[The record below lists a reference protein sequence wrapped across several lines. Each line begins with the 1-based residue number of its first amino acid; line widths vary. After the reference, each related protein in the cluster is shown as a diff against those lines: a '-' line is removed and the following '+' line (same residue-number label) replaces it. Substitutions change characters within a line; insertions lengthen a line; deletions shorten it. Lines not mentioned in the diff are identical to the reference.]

1 MNDALMDKSGFGSCQ
16 RYLSDTIVSPSV
28 KFGGWR
34 LWCGAI
40 FQELGVAPQF
50 QCKELILML
59 QHMKIFNAPNRSPV
73 FCRLQKNLFF
83 FLMFILFNFLKVVT
97 LK

>member
-50 QCKELILML
+50 QCKELNLML
-59 QHMKIFNAPNRSPV
+59 QHM
-73 FCRLQKNLFF
+73 
-83 FLMFILFNFLKVVT
+83 LMFILFNFHKVVK